1 LGDAAG
7 IETLQD
13 ANKVN
18 EEIKIKQ
25 AEAEKTEIKIDEART
40 GYRPVAQRT
49 SGLFFCISD
58 LASMDP
64 MYQYSL
70 DFFKGLFSTAIQ
82 NSEPS
87 EDLEERLAFIN
98 KECLESLYRNICRS
112 LFERDKLIFSALLAF
127 KLMEMEGTLDQA
139 EFRFFLT
146 GGVSLG
152 DALPECPADWLAEKS
167 WGEMNRLE
175 KLPSYKGFLDHF
187 AKEQQFYKKLFDAS
201 APQDL

>member
-1 LGDAAG
+1 M
-7 IETLQD
+7 
-13 ANKVN
+13 
-18 EEIKIKQ
+18 
-25 AEAEKTEIKIDEART
+25 
-40 GYRPVAQRT
+40 RT

-70 DFFKGLFSTAIQ
+70 DFFKGLFQTAIQ

-87 EDLEERLAFIN
+87 EDLEERLDFIN
-98 KECLESLYRNICRS
+98 KETLESLYRNICRS
-112 LFERDKLIFSALLAF
+112 LFEKDKLIFSALLAF
-127 KLMEMEGTLDQA
+127 KLMEMANEIENS

-152 DALPECPADWLAEKS
+152 DALPECPAEWLAEKY

-175 KLPSYKGFLDHF
+175 KLPAFKGFLDYF
-187 AKEQQFYKKLFDAS
+187 ARE
-201 APQDL
+201 